1 MFVSFSYFL
10 QVLSNVKRDCLYF
23 VNATGPYH
31 EIYCNR
37 LYYFNT
43 RLIDAI

>member
-10 QVLSNVKRDCLYF
+10 DFPSNKERDYLHF
-23 VNATGPYH
+23 IKANGPYH
-31 EIYCNR
+31 ETYYNS